1 MWGTISRT
9 APVPVVVKVGLAE
22 TEPLG
27 DKYLLKEES
36 QQLVYICIHSYEYI
50 TGYHNKGEI
59 LMNLL

>member
-1 MWGTISRT
+1 M
-9 APVPVVVKVGLAE
+9 PVVVKVGLAE
-22 TEPLG
+22 TEPVG

-59 LMNLL
+59 LKNLL